1 MKILFECRKTDNANE
16 NGLVNLDIY
25 QRKISPFRL
34 FAQGEK
40 RGIKSALVRLNF
52 WFMSKG
58 KAMLFS
64 AYSQENVLVHTSIAV
79 PKCYKYSFCNK
90 EDYVIGPCQTVPAY
104 RGKGIYPCVI
114 RHIMEVL
121 GDENTVF
128 YMVASQ
134 DNKKSIRGI
143 EKAGLVECGTI
154 QTVGLLKKYIRQ
166 GKTKDED

>member
-1 MKILFECRKTDNANE
+1 MIVCAGGEA
-16 NGLVNLDIY
+16 GH
-25 QRKISPFRL
+25 KISFGKIE
-34 FAQGEK
+34 F
-40 RGIKSALVRLNF
+40 LV
-52 WFMSKG
+52 
-58 KAMLFS
+58 
-64 AYSQENVLVHTSIAV
+64 
-79 PKCYKYSFCNK
+79 
-90 EDYVIGPCQTVPAY
+90 YVK
-104 RGKGIYPCVI
+104 GKGIYPCVI